1 MFRPL
6 LQMLRNKQLLP
17 ALAANALY
25 RPFYRL
31 SFLAALSASGLMARL
46 ADGPIPL
53 AQLAAGNTAGDAAG
67 AREALRAWLQMG
79 CRLGLLQ
86 LGPEGYALRGLAR
99 KLARP
104 ENDATLALVQEAAS
118 MHHRLILQTPAK
130 LRQGELWD
138 LENQDGEL
146 TARSSR
152 ALEPFLVEAIRRFVP
167 RTGPAGCLKWAAA
180 RRSTSATP
188 PCTIPN

>member
-86 LGPEGYALRGLAR
+86 VGPGDMHCAAWPGNWRGPKTTPRWRWSR
-99 KLARP
+99 KRP
-104 ENDATLALVQEAAS
+104 AC
-118 MHHRLILQTPAK
+118 I
-130 LRQGELWD
+130 
-138 LENQDGEL
+138 
-146 TARSSR
+146 TA
-152 ALEPFLVEAIRRFVP
+152 
-167 RTGPAGCLKWAAA
+167 
-180 RRSTSATP
+180 
-188 PCTIPN
+188 